1 MYKNKT
7 IGVIVPA
14 FNEEL
19 LIRKVIETMPEIVD
33 SIIVIDDGSIDRTPE
48 ILQEFKQLEPRLV
61 IVTHENNLG
70 LGQALI
76 TGYLKSKDLECDIT
90 AVMAGDAQ
98 MNPNDLTKIID
109 PIATGQVDYT
119 KGNRL
124 LDRSFFSYASA

>member
-76 TGYLKSKDLECDIT
+76 TGYHKSKDLECDIHSSN
-90 AVMAGDAQ
+90 GW
-98 MNPNDLTKIID
+98 
-109 PIATGQVDYT
+109 
-119 KGNRL
+119 
-124 LDRSFFSYASA
+124 